1 MERGMKKTR
10 GKEWK
15 METAIF
21 KLSCKASLWRE
32 IVSVVKPH
40 LCACF
45 YASTMFGVNNT
56 LNVMNNK
63 LDTEEENISE
73 HEHTVIE
80 IIWFPEQSSRIFV
93 GIQKL

>member
-1 MERGMKKTR
+1 
-10 GKEWK
+10 
-15 METAIF
+15 
-21 KLSCKASLWRE
+21 
-32 IVSVVKPH
+32 
-40 LCACF
+40 
-45 YASTMFGVNNT
+45 
-56 LNVMNNK
+56 MNNK

>member
-1 MERGMKKTR
+1 M
-10 GKEWK
+10 
-15 METAIF
+15 
-21 KLSCKASLWRE
+21 
-32 IVSVVKPH
+32 
-40 LCACF
+40 
-45 YASTMFGVNNT
+45 NNT